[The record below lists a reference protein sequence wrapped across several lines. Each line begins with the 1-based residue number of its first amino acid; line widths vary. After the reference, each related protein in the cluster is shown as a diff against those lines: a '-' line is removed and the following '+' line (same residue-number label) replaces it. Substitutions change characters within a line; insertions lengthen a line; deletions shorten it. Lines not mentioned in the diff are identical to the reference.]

1 MAGIVSATAAQIL
14 ACRRKVVQLEILLQ
28 QFAQGTRSPTALNS
42 TQIAQVDTKVDEVAA
57 ALALLNT

>member
-1 MAGIVSATAAQIL
+1 MVGIVSATAAQIL
-14 ACRRKVVQLEILLQ
+14 DCRRKVVQLEIMLQ
-28 QFAQGTRSPTALNS
+28 QFAQGTRAPTALDS

>member
-14 ACRRKVVQLEILLQ
+14 DCRRKVVQLEILLQ

>member
-14 ACRRKVVQLEILLQ
+14 DCRRKVVQLEIMLQ
-28 QFAQGTRSPTALNS
+28 QFAQGTRAPTALNP

>member
-14 ACRRKVVQLEILLQ
+14 DCRRKVVQLEILLQ

-42 TQIAQVDTKVDEVAA
+42 TQITQVDTKVDEVAA

>member
-14 ACRRKVVQLEILLQ
+14 DCRRKVVQLEIMLQ
-28 QFAQGTRSPTALNS
+28 QFAQGTRSPTALNA
-42 TQIAQVDTKVDEVAA
+42 TQITQVDTKVDEVAA

>member
-14 ACRRKVVQLEILLQ
+14 DCRRKVVQLEIMLQ
-28 QFAQGTRSPTALNS
+28 QFAQGTRAPAALNA

>member
-14 ACRRKVVQLEILLQ
+14 DCRRKVVQLGFMLQ
-28 QFAQGTRSPTALNS
+28 QFTQGTRSPTALNS
-42 TQIAQVDTKVDEVAA
+42 TQITQVDTKVKEVAA

>member
-14 ACRRKVVQLEILLQ
+14 DCRRRVEQLAPMLQ
-28 QFAQGTRSPTALNS
+28 LFAQGTYAPTALNA
-42 TQIAQVDTKVDEVAA
+42 TQIAAIDAKVDEVAA